1 MHAMHSHRSRHRRCP
16 IRPAQP
22 NPAQNPHWA
31 RFAGILLAFSL
42 AAAPATAQTL
52 AQVLEQAWPL
62 HPQARASSTRSA
74 QAAAGVEAATGLT
87 PGPAALSLGTASDRF
102 NANQGQREWEVE
114 MSVPL
119 WLPGQKAAQT
129 AEALS
134 SQKEAMAEP
143 HALRLRLAGD
153 LRTAWWAVA
162 AARQTQTLAQQRVDT
177 AQALQ
182 ADIQRR
188 YRAGELARIDA
199 NLAQREVLVAQG
211 ALADSAT
218 ALVQAEQA
226 FRALTGSAA
235 PAQLAPE
242 SPYGRKVLAPD
253 HPLLA
258 VASAALERAQ
268 ARVRSV
274 DATRRTAPELALR
287 MVRDRGAA
295 GQPYSST
302 VGIKLTIP
310 LSSAPLVRQAQAAA
324 LAALEQAQA
333 EYDQL
338 QRKLALDAEQAQHS
352 LESSTRQLRQA
363 QERLALDTDTLHLAD
378 KAFALGESGLPAL
391 LRARSDALQAQ
402 AQVSQQQW
410 SVAAAQSRLNQAL
423 GALPQ

>member
-1 MHAMHSHRSRHRRCP
+1 MHAMHSHRSRHRRHP
-16 IRPAQP
+16 IRPALQ
-22 NPAQNPHWA
+22 NPAQKLHWA

-242 SPYGRKVLAPD
+242 SPYGQKVLAPD

-258 VASAALERAQ
+258 VASAA
-268 ARVRSV
+268 
-274 DATRRTAPELALR
+274 

>member
-1 MHAMHSHRSRHRRCP
+1 
-16 IRPAQP
+16 
-22 NPAQNPHWA
+22 
-31 RFAGILLAFSL
+31 
-42 AAAPATAQTL
+42 
-52 AQVLEQAWPL
+52 
-62 HPQARASSTRSA
+62 
-74 QAAAGVEAATGLT
+74 
-87 PGPAALSLGTASDRF
+87 
-102 NANQGQREWEVE
+102 
-114 MSVPL
+114 
-119 WLPGQKAAQT
+119 
-129 AEALS
+129 
-134 SQKEAMAEP
+134 
-143 HALRLRLAGD
+143 
-153 LRTAWWAVA
+153 
-162 AARQTQTLAQQRVDT
+162 
-177 AQALQ
+177 
-182 ADIQRR
+182 
-188 YRAGELARIDA
+188 
-199 NLAQREVLVAQG
+199 
-211 ALADSAT
+211 
-218 ALVQAEQA
+218 
-226 FRALTGSAA
+226 
-235 PAQLAPE
+235 
-242 SPYGRKVLAPD
+242 
-253 HPLLA
+253 
-258 VASAALERAQ
+258 
-268 ARVRSV
+268 
-274 DATRRTAPELALR
+274 